1 MQPRVAG
8 MLPRV
13 SRKTSSACVTAV
25 EQGAEAHQPVDSLF
39 PLTQIPLIAFIKGF
53 WLTANEM
60 EGKSFVAFRP
70 ATLTC
75 GSPFSIEVCCDQDKY
90 QPYIGRLAYLESYYR
105 KSFGIYKGAQGAIER
120 VYKGRC

>member
-25 EQGAEAHQPVDSLF
+25 EQGAEAHEPVDSLF
-39 PLTQIPLIAFIKGF
+39 PLTQIPLIP
-53 WLTANEM
+53 T

-75 GSPFSIEVCCDQDKY
+75 RSPFSIEVCCDQDKY
-90 QPYIGRLAYLESYYR
+90 QPYIGRLVYLELYYR
-105 KSFGIYKGAQGAIER
+105 KSFGIYKGALGAIE
-120 VYKGRC
+120 